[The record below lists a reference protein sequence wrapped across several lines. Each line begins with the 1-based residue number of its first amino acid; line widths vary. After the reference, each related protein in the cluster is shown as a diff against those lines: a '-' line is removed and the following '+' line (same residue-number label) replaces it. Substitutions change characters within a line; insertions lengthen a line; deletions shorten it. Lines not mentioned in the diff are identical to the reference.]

1 MLSFTLLC
9 ELQWFRRGC
18 SEMKSLLSQKKV
30 LLVSALSVVLALG
43 GCASVRDMLSGDD
56 SVDYKSVVRTDPLS
70 IPPDMTQAASDP
82 RFRAPDSG
90 TTTFNQYQK
99 AGQAT
104 PAAQASTARSAV
116 LPTRSDMRVMRDG
129 DLRWLS
135 VDLPADR
142 VFSTAADFWTEIGF
156 TLDVTDPKAGL
167 LVTNWAE
174 NRANI
179 PDSWIRQLIG
189 KAIPGAW
196 DSGTRDKYRTRI
208 ERNGNRTE
216 IYITHQHMVEE
227 ALGKG
232 AGGASENIRWIIG
245 KEDPGLNAAM
255 LARMM
260 VFFGEDV
267 DGARKKMT
275 QAKADPQAPQVVAPD
290 GDKTRLMVGETFDR
304 AWRRVGVALDSGGF
318 AVDDR
323 DRSTG
328 EYYVRYVD
336 TDTGMKRDEPHFF
349 ARLFGAKDA
358 PKAPTYRIRLVAS
371 GTQTEVTVLDANGAR
386 DTSPTAQRLL
396 SVLADKI

>member
-1 MLSFTLLC
+1 
-9 ELQWFRRGC
+9 
-18 SEMKSLLSQKKV
+18 MKSLLNKKNALV
-30 LLVSALSVVLALG
+30 VSALIVAIGLS
-43 GCASVRDMLSGDD
+43 GCSSLKEMLSGDD

-90 TTTFNQYQK
+90 ATTFSQFQK
-99 AGQAT
+99 SGQAS
-104 PAAQASTARSAV
+104 PAAQASSAQAAV
-116 LPTRSDMRVMRDG
+116 LPTRGDMRVMRDG

-135 VDLPADR
+135 IDWPADR
-142 VFSTAADFWTEIGF
+142 VFSSAADFWTETGF

-167 LVTNWAE
+167 IITNWSE

-196 DSGTRDKYRTRI
+196 DSGTRDKFRTRI

-216 IYITHQHMVEE
+216 VYITHQHMVEE
-227 ALGKG
+227 AIGRTT
-232 AGGASENIRWIIG
+232 GGTTADIRWTIG

-267 DGARKKMT
+267 DGARKKMA
-275 QAKADPQAPQVVAPD
+275 QAKADPQSPKVVAPD
-290 GDKTRLMVGETFDR
+290 GDKTKLVIDESFDR

-336 TDTGMKRDEPHFF
+336 VDTGMKREEPHFL

-358 PKAPTYRIRLVAS
+358 PKAPTYRIRLTSVGS
-371 GTQTEVTVLDANGAR
+371 QTEVTILDDKGAR
-386 DTSPTAQRLL
+386 DTSATAQRLL
-396 SVLADKI
+396 GVLSDKI

>member
-1 MLSFTLLC
+1 MKRLLSHKDVLIVSAMAAILILSGCSSIRNMLSN
-9 ELQWFRRGC
+9 E
-18 SEMKSLLSQKKV
+18 
-30 LLVSALSVVLALG
+30 
-43 GCASVRDMLSGDD
+43 D

-90 TTTFNQYQK
+90 TTTFNQFQK
-99 AGQAT
+99 SGQAS
-104 PAAQASTARSAV
+104 PAAQASSAKSAV

-135 VDLPADR
+135 IDMPADR
-142 VFSTAADFWTEIGF
+142 VFSTAADFWTETGF

-179 PDSWIRQLIG
+179 PDSWIRQALG
-189 KAIPGAW
+189 SVMPGAW
-196 DSGTRDKYRTRI
+196 DSGTRDKFRTRI

-216 IYITHQHMVEE
+216 VYVTHQHMVEE
-227 ALGKG
+227 AIGQTTG
-232 AGGASENIRWIIG
+232 STTADIRWTIG

-267 DGARKKMT
+267 DGARKKMV
-275 QAKADPQAPQVVAPD
+275 QPKSDPQAPKVVAPA
-290 GDKTRLMVGETFDR
+290 GDKTKLMIGETFDR

-328 EYYVRYVD
+328 DYFVRYVD

-358 PKAPTYRIRLVAS
+358 PKAPKYRIHLTAL
-371 GTQTEVTVLDANGAR
+371 GTQTEVTIFDDKGVR
-386 DTSPTAQRLL
+386 DTSVTAQRLL
-396 SVLADKI
+396 GVLADKI

>member
-18 SEMKSLLSQKKV
+18 SEMKSLLNKKNALV
-30 LLVSALSVVLALG
+30 VSALVAVMTLS
-43 GCASVRDMLSGDD
+43 GCASIRNMMSGDD
-56 SVDYKSVVRTDPLS
+56 SVDYKSVTRTDPLS

-90 TTTFNQYQK
+90 TTTFTQFQQ
-99 AGQAT
+99 AGKVN
-104 PAAQASTARSAV
+104 PSAQASSAQAAV
-116 LPTRSDMRVMRDG
+116 LPTRNDMRVLRDG

-135 VDLPADR
+135 VDMPPDR
-142 VFSTAADFWTEIGF
+142 VFSAAADFWTEIGF

-196 DSGTRDKYRTRI
+196 DSGTRDKFRTRI

-227 ALGKG
+227 ARGQ
-232 AGGASENIRWIIG
+232 ASGGAAAEIRWTIG

-260 VFFGEDV
+260 VFLGEDV
-267 DGARKKMT
+267 DGARKKMA
-275 QAKADPQAPQVVAPD
+275 QASADPQSPKVVAPD
-290 GDKTRLMVGETFDR
+290 GDKTKLMIGETFDR

-323 DRSTG
+323 DRSAG

-336 TDTGMKRDEPHFF
+336 VDTGMKRDEPHFF

-358 PKAPTYRIRLVAS
+358 PKAPTYRIRLTSVGS
-371 GTQTEVTVLDANGAR
+371 QTEVTVLDDKGAR
-386 DTSPTAQRLL
+386 DTSATAQRLL
-396 SVLADKI
+396 GVLADKI

>member
-1 MLSFTLLC
+1 
-9 ELQWFRRGC
+9 
-18 SEMKSLLSQKKV
+18 MKSMSSQKNALMVTALVAV
-30 LLVSALSVVLALG
+30 LTLS
-43 GCASVRDMLSGDD
+43 GCASVREMLSGDN

-90 TTTFNQYQK
+90 TTTFSQFQQT
-99 AGQAT
+99 GQAS
-104 PAAQASTARSAV
+104 PAAKASTAQSAV
-116 LPTRSDMRVMRDG
+116 LPTRADMRVMRDG

-135 VDLPADR
+135 VDMPADR
-142 VFSTAADFWTEIGF
+142 AFSSAADFWTETGF

-179 PDSWIRQLIG
+179 PDSWIRQMLG

-196 DSGTRDKYRTRI
+196 DSGTRDKFRTRI

-216 IYITHQHMVEE
+216 IYITHQRMTEE
-227 ALGKG
+227 ARGQ
-232 AGGASENIRWIIG
+232 ASGGAAAEIRWTIS

-260 VFFGEDV
+260 AFLGEDV
-267 DGARKKMT
+267 DGARKKVA
-275 QAKADPQAPQVVAPD
+275 QASADPQGPQVTMAPG
-290 GDKTRLMVGETFDR
+290 GDKTALIINETFDR

-336 TDTGMKRDEPHFF
+336 VDTGIKREDPHFL
-349 ARLFGAKDA
+349 ARMFGAKN
-358 PKAPTYRIRLVAS
+358 PGKAPTYRIRLTTK
-371 GTQTEVTVLDANGAR
+371 GTQTEVVVLDEKGVR
-386 DTSPTAQRLL
+386 DTSATAQRLL
-396 SVLADKI
+396 GVLADKI

>member
-1 MLSFTLLC
+1 M
-9 ELQWFRRGC
+9 
-18 SEMKSLLSQKKV
+18 
-30 LLVSALSVVLALG
+30 VSALVAVLTMS
-43 GCASVRDMLSGDD
+43 GCSSVRNMLSGDD

-90 TTTFNQYQK
+90 TTTFTQYQK
-99 AGQAT
+99 AGQASS
-104 PAAQASTARSAV
+104 ASQASTAQSAV
-116 LPTRSDMRVMRDG
+116 LPTRNDMRVMRDG

-135 VDLPADR
+135 IDMPADR
-142 VFSTAADFWTEIGF
+142 VFSTAADFWTELGF

-179 PDSWIRQLIG
+179 PDSWIRQALG
-189 KAIPGAW
+189 SVMGGAW
-196 DSGTRDKYRTRI
+196 DSGTRDKFRTRI

-216 IYITHQHMVEE
+216 VYITHQHMVEE
-227 ALGKG
+227 ALGQG
-232 AGGASENIRWIIG
+232 AGGVAADIRWTIG

-267 DGARKKMT
+267 DGARKKMA
-275 QAKADPQAPQVVAPD
+275 QAKADPQSPQVVTAE
-290 GDKTRLMVGETFDR
+290 GDKTKLVINENFDR

-323 DRSTG
+323 DRSAG

-336 TDTGMKRDEPHFF
+336 VDTGMKREEPHFF

-358 PKAPTYRIRLVAS
+358 PKAPTYRIRVAS
-371 GTQTEVTVLDANGAR
+371 VGTQTEVTVLDDKGVR
-386 DTSPTAQRLL
+386 DTSATAQRLL
-396 SVLADKI
+396 AVLADKI

>member
-1 MLSFTLLC
+1 
-9 ELQWFRRGC
+9 
-18 SEMKSLLSQKKV
+18 MKSLLNKKNALV
-30 LLVSALSVVLALG
+30 VSALIVTIGLS
-43 GCASVRDMLSGDD
+43 GCSSLRDMLSGDD

-90 TTTFNQYQK
+90 ATTFSQFQK
-99 AGQAT
+99 SGQAS
-104 PAAQASTARSAV
+104 PAAQASSAQAAV
-116 LPTRSDMRVMRDG
+116 LPTRGDMRVMRDG

-135 VDLPADR
+135 IDLPADR
-142 VFSTAADFWTEIGF
+142 VFSSAADFWTETGF
-156 TLDVTDPKAGL
+156 TLNVTDPKAGL
-167 LVTNWAE
+167 IITNWSE

-196 DSGTRDKYRTRI
+196 DSGTRDKFRTRI

-216 IYITHQHMVEE
+216 VYITHQHMVEE
-227 ALGKG
+227 AIGRTT
-232 AGGASENIRWIIG
+232 GGTTADIRWTIG

-267 DGARKKMT
+267 DGARKKMA
-275 QAKADPQAPQVVAPD
+275 QATADPQSPKVVAPD
-290 GDKTRLMVGETFDR
+290 GDKTKLVIDESFDR

-336 TDTGMKRDEPHFF
+336 VDTGMKREEPHFL

-358 PKAPTYRIRLVAS
+358 PKAPTYRIRLTSVGS
-371 GTQTEVTVLDANGAR
+371 QTEVTVLDDKGAR
-386 DTSPTAQRLL
+386 DTSATAQRLL
-396 SVLADKI
+396 AVLSDKI

>member
-1 MLSFTLLC
+1 
-9 ELQWFRRGC
+9 
-18 SEMKSLLSQKKV
+18 MKSLLNKKNALV
-30 LLVSALSVVLALG
+30 VSALIVAIGLS
-43 GCASVRDMLSGDD
+43 GCSSLKEMLSGDD

-90 TTTFNQYQK
+90 ATTFSQFQK
-99 AGQAT
+99 SGQVS
-104 PAAQASTARSAV
+104 PAAQASSAQAAV
-116 LPTRSDMRVMRDG
+116 LPTRGDMRVMRDG

-135 VDLPADR
+135 IDWPADR
-142 VFSTAADFWTEIGF
+142 VFSSAADFWTETGF

-167 LVTNWAE
+167 IITNWSE

-196 DSGTRDKYRTRI
+196 DSGTRDKFRTRI

-216 IYITHQHMVEE
+216 VYITHQHMVEE
-227 ALGKG
+227 AIGRTT
-232 AGGASENIRWIIG
+232 GGTTADIRWTIG

-267 DGARKKMT
+267 DGARKKMA
-275 QAKADPQAPQVVAPD
+275 QAKADPQSPKVVAPD
-290 GDKTRLMVGETFDR
+290 GDKTKLVIDESFDR

-336 TDTGMKRDEPHFF
+336 VDTGMKREEPHFL

-358 PKAPTYRIRLVAS
+358 PKAPTYRIRLTSVGS
-371 GTQTEVTVLDANGAR
+371 QTEVTILDDKGAR
-386 DTSPTAQRLL
+386 DTSATAQRLL
-396 SVLADKI
+396 GVLSDKI

>member
-1 MLSFTLLC
+1 
-9 ELQWFRRGC
+9 
-18 SEMKSLLSQKKV
+18 MKSLLSQKNV
-30 LLVSALSVVLALG
+30 LMVTALAAVLTLN
-43 GCASVRDMLSGDD
+43 GCASVRNMMSGDD

-82 RFRAPDSG
+82 RFRAPESG
-90 TTTFNQYQK
+90 TATFSQLQQ
-99 AGQAT
+99 AGNVS
-104 PAAQASTARSAV
+104 PAARASTAQSAV

-135 VDLPADR
+135 VDMPADR
-142 VFSTAADFWTEIGF
+142 VFSSTADFWNESGF

-196 DSGTRDKYRTRI
+196 DSGTRDKFRTRI

-227 ALGKG
+227 ARGQAASG
-232 AGGASENIRWIIG
+232 AAAEIRWMIG

-255 LARMM
+255 LARLM
-260 VFFGEDV
+260 VFLGEDV
-267 DGARKKMT
+267 DGARKKMA
-275 QAKADPQAPQVVAPD
+275 QANADPQSPRVTTAPD
-290 GDKTRLMVGETFDR
+290 GDKTSLMIGESFDR

-336 TDTGMKRDEPHFF
+336 VDTGVKREDPHFF
-349 ARLFGAKDA
+349 ARLFGAKN
-358 PKAPTYRIRLVAS
+358 PGKAPTYRIRLTEK
-371 GTQTEVTVLDANGAR
+371 GTQTEVVVLDEKGVR
-386 DTSPTAQRLL
+386 DTSATAQRLL